1 MRRGRYGIKT
11 FHPEVIGYIAE
22 YLVENLQQI
31 GKRKNGLYKITK
43 LLKVVNDAAAELR
56 TRLYYI
62 I

>member
-22 YLVENLQQI
+22 YLVENLQQRV
-31 GKRKNGLYKITK
+31 KRKIGLYKIQK
-43 LLKVVNDAAAELR
+43 LLKAVNDAAKAKR